1 MNCQLFNG
9 TVLRSTEG
17 RLDLKGTMTPESL
30 MTSRLTQMI
39 FHGFLW
45 IAPCVTNLLWAQT
58 PAQSPHRFEGVVA
71 RKVAYDYL
79 QFLPAGYE
87 EGSTH
92 QWPLMLF
99 LHGAGERGNDLEKV
113 KQHGPPRRVDSDPDF
128 PFVLISPQCPEGQVW
143 DADALLGLLDEVV
156 DRLNIDTKRVYV
168 TGLSMGGFGTWN
180 LIAKD
185 PGRFA
190 AAAPICGGAST
201 RDFLLPHSRAA
212 LESLPI
218 WVFHGE
224 KDTVVLP
231 EESKRLVAF
240 FQSRLQGRIKLTLY
254 PEAGHDSWTATYAN
268 PELYQWM
275 LEQRR

>member
-1 MNCQLFNG
+1 
-9 TVLRSTEG
+9 
-17 RLDLKGTMTPESL
+17 MTPESL

-45 IAPCVTNLLWAQT
+45 IAPCVTSLLWAQN

-87 EGSTH
+87 EGSSH

-113 KQHGPPRRVDSDPDF
+113 KQHGPPRRVDADPDF

-190 AAAPICGGAST
+190 AAAPICGGGST